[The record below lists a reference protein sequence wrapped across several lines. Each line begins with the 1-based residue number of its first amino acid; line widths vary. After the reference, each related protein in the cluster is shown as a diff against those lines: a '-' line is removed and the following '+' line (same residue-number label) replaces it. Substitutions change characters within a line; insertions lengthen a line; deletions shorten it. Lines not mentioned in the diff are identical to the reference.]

1 MTSLLHKLDALVRML
16 RGSADK
22 EWARLAAEE
31 VQREATRIGEL
42 KAQVER
48 LQETGAADRQIA
60 EDAVV
65 AYNRLRPQVHS
76 LTALHAWLGHQ
87 QWRCDYPRRYPEC
100 SCGLDDACDA
110 AGVPRVPRQDND
122 HLIDAVRERHHEQG

>member
-1 MTSLLHKLDALVRML
+1 MTSLLHKLDALVYRML

-42 KAQVER
+42 KAQVDTLGRLIVDFKAGQVEDER
-48 LQETGAADRQIA
+48 RIA
-60 EDAVV
+60 KLV
-65 AYNRLRPQVHS
+65 
-76 LTALHAWLGHQ
+76 TLHAWLGHQ
-87 QWRCDYPRRYPEC
+87 TWRCDYPRRYPEC
-100 SCGLDDACDA
+100 CCGLDEACDA